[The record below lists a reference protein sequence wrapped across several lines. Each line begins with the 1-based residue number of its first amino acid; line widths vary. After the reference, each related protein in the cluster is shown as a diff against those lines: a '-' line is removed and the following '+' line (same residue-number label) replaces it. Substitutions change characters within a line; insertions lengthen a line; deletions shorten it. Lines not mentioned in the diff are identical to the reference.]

1 MSKWKLKKNQNGRLH
16 LMSDSG
22 DQICA
27 FWNCKSRDSNAR
39 LIKHSPELF
48 DLLTE
53 ISNEAGYY
61 ESRSGK
67 SVSWRKSADEL
78 LMKITGGDDEI

>member
-1 MSKWKLKKNQNGRLH
+1 MSNWRLKKNPNGRLH
-16 LMSDSG
+16 LLSATG

-27 FWNCKSRDSNAR
+27 FWNCKSRNKNAR

-61 ESRSGK
+61 ESQSGMA
-67 SVSWRKSADEL
+67 VSWRERADQLLATISSDDEL
-78 LMKITGGDDEI
+78 

>member
-1 MSKWKLKKNQNGRLH
+1 MSNWRLKKNQSGRLH
-16 LMSDSG
+16 LISDTG

-27 FWNCKSRDSNAR
+27 FWNCKSRNKNAR

-48 DLLTE
+48 ELLAE

-61 ESRSGK
+61 ESQSGM
-67 SVSWRKSADEL
+67 VISWRERADNLLAIISGDDDEL
-78 LMKITGGDDEI
+78 